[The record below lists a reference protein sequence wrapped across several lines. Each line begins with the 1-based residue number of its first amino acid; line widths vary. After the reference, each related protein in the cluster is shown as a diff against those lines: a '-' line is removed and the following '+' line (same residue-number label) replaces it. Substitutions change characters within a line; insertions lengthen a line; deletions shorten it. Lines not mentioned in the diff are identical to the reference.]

1 MQEIPKLF
9 TVVAEWEFM
18 RGLRCRI
25 EKQIFSWK
33 NGRDPGGF
41 FTRFLYAPDGD
52 RHLVG
57 RIVDSGDGADVSVYF
72 WSVVRFGEKE
82 RM

>member
-1 MQEIPKLF
+1 
-9 TVVAEWEFM
+9 M

-52 RHLVG
+52 R
-57 RIVDSGDGADVSVYF
+57 I
-72 WSVVRFGEKE
+72 WSVELWIPAMAQMYLCIFVSCEIW
-82 RM
+82 

>member
-9 TVVAEWEFM
+9 TVVAEWSSCVVFAVVLKNRFS
-18 RGLRCRI
+18 RGKTAGILA
-25 EKQIFSWK
+25 
-33 NGRDPGGF
+33 GF
-41 FTRFLYAPDGD
+41 LLAYAPDGD

-72 WSVVRFGEKE
+72 CQL
-82 RM
+82 